1 MRKLLPAS
9 QGMLRAQVDA
19 REMPDRMIRQAGLG
33 GGNNGARSERC
44 VAIDGWVA
52 APVSL
57 YGAIG
62 SCRSADFACSANRTR
77 TSGRMGGGAPPGSPF
92 PPLPRCR

>member
-9 QGMLRAQVDA
+9 QGVLRVQVDA
-19 REMPDRMIRQAGLG
+19 RGMPDRMIRQAGLG

-52 APVSL
+52 APVSR

-62 SCRSADFACSANRTR
+62 TCRSADLGRSANRTR
-77 TSGRMGGGAPPGSPF
+77 TSGRMGGAPPGSPF